1 MDYRFKKASILGLM
15 ITAFTVVFS
24 LFSVTPAYG
33 AAKDDMLKTVD
44 ELLVANS
51 LSLQVI
57 DKTIKNRTGSND
69 PRQGNLSASVA
80 QSLKEEYV
88 LRQEFLNRLKFQIVN
103 YYRPIST
110 EQEFLDFALGKIQK
124 QEELEGRTSQGLHKF
139 ANTLKE
145 IFKKN
150 LEKTQNPFEVIQYYF
165 SQSKVTDPITAEEFL
180 SKQDYV
186 GRSLMLSAKKSPSFD
201 DLVKEAVE
209 EAQKVPGSDSEKVP
223 ATKSE

>member
-1 MDYRFKKASILGLM
+1 MDYRIKKASILGLM
-15 ITAFTVVFS
+15 ITAFTVFFS
-24 LFSVTPAYG
+24 LSPAHG
-33 AAKDDMLKTVD
+33 APKDDMLKTVD

-57 DKTIKNRTGSND
+57 EKTIKNNMGTND

-103 YYRPIST
+103 YYRSTST
-110 EQEFLDFALGKIQK
+110 EQQFLDFALGKIQK
-124 QEELEGRTSQGLHKF
+124 QEELEGRSSKGLHKF

-165 SQSKVTDPITAEEFL
+165 SQSKVTNPLSADEFL

-209 EAQKVPGSDSEKVP
+209 EAEQEVQKTEAIPANSEIKNP
-223 ATKSE
+223 